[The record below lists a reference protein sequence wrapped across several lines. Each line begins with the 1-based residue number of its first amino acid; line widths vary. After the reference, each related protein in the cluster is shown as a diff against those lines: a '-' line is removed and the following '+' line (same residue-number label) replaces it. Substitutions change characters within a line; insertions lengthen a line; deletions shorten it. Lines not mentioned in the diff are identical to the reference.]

1 MDWLNDLLDNYN
13 RKQVE
18 VEQRYKSELNREKTE
33 KKEMTQKFDKCLK
46 SCVIPVVDR
55 IKGQLESTY
64 PCETSAPEIRDEK
77 TGEQRKEK
85 VLLGVIPDKNAP
97 KYDEYQASIISFSP
111 IPGSGAINVKKLVRK
126 NYDPIAHDS
135 NPIKLNGITQDS
147 VEEEI
152 RTFLE
157 KVFAW

>member
-18 VEQRYKSELNREKTE
+18 GEQRYQSELNREIRE
-33 KKEMTQKFDKCLK
+33 KREMTQKFDKCLK
-46 SCVIPVVDR
+46 ACVIPVVDR
-55 IKGQLESTY
+55 IKGQLESRY

-85 VLLGVIPDKNAP
+85 VLLGIIPDKNAP
-97 KYDEYQASIISFSP
+97 KYDEYQACIISFSP
-111 IPGSGAINVKKLVRK
+111 ILETGAINVKKLVRK

-152 RTFLE
+152 RNFLE
-157 KVFAW
+157 KVFA

>member
-18 VEQRYKSELNREKTE
+18 VEQRYRSERNHELEKNQ
-33 KKEMTQKFDKCLK
+33 EMTQEFDKCLK
-46 SCVIPVVDR
+46 ACVIPVVDK
-55 IKGQLESTY
+55 IKGQLESKY

-135 NPIKLNGITQDS
+135 NPINLNGITKDS

-152 RTFLE
+152 RNFLE
-157 KVFAW
+157 KVFA